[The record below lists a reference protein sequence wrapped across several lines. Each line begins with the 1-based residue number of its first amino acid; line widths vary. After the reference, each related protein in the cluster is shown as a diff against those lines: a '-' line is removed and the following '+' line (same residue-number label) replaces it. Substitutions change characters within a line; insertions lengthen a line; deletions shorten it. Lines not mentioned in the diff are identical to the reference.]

1 MQVLRTIDKYGGLDN
16 YLLKTSDAKLES
28 QLVSRLKMQ
37 LIEHQKR
44 ILTAQP
50 PLPLPKEAL
59 PKEAM

>member
-16 YLLKTSDAKLES
+16 YLLKTPDVKLKSE
-28 QLVSRLKMQ
+28 LGSRLKMQ

-44 ILTAQP
+44 ILTGQP

-59 PKEAM
+59 LKEAM